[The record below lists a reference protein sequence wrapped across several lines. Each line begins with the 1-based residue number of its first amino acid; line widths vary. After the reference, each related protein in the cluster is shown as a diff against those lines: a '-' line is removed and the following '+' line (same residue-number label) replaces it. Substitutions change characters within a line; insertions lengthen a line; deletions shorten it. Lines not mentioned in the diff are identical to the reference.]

1 MAGHI
6 RLGCLSIARVAWNEF
21 GPLYAASSVKGR
33 RSGGSRLTPNPT
45 VVTAPGVNYF
55 PGFLDRAA
63 QAALRNEVLAI
74 LSLAPLFRP
83 RMPRTGKPFS
93 VRMSNCGPLGWV
105 SDEAGY
111 RYQPTHPETGRPWP
125 AMPPS
130 LLAAFAAIAPDAP
143 PPEACLINVYE
154 SAARM
159 GLHQDRDEEE
169 LTAPVVSLSLGDTA
183 LFRVGGPQRNAPT
196 RSFRLAS
203 GDAMSLAGEGRL
215 AFHGVD
221 RIIAGSSTLL
231 PHGGRINLTLRRV
244 TRAPR

>member
-1 MAGHI
+1 MPLAPV
-6 RLGCLSIARVAWNEF
+6 SI
-21 GPLYAASSVKGR
+21 
-33 RSGGSRLTPNPT
+33 
-45 VVTAPGVNYF
+45 APGVDYF

-63 QAALRNEVLAI
+63 QEALRDEVLAI
-74 LSLAPLFRP
+74 LELAPLFRP
-83 RMPRTGKPFS
+83 RMPRTGQPFS
-93 VRMSNCGPLGWV
+93 VRMSNCGLLGWV
-105 SDEAGY
+105 SDEGGY

-125 AMPPS
+125 AMPPT

-143 PPEACLINVYE
+143 PPEACLINVYDP
-154 SAARM
+154 AARM
-159 GLHQDRDEEE
+159 GLHQDRHEEE
-169 LTAPVVSLSLGDTA
+169 LMAPVVSLSLGDTA
-183 LFRVGGPQRNAPT
+183 LFRVGGLQRNAPT

-231 PHGGRINLTLRRV
+231 PQGGRINLTLRRV

>member
-1 MAGHI
+1 MNSASYTPRPAPREGDQG
-6 RLGCLSIARVAWNEF
+6 RLITAVSVA
-21 GPLYAASSVKGR
+21 L
-33 RSGGSRLTPNPT
+33 
-45 VVTAPGVNYF
+45 GVNHF

-63 QAALRNEVLAI
+63 QEALREEVLAI
-74 LSLAPLFRP
+74 LAEAPPFRP
-83 RMPRTGKPFS
+83 RMPRTAKPFS
-93 VRMSNCGPLGWV
+93 VMMSNCGPLGWV

-125 AMPPS
+125 AMPPR
-130 LLAAFAAIAPDAP
+130 LLAIFAAIAPHAP
-143 PPEACLINVYE
+143 APEACLINLYDK
-154 SAARM
+154 AARM

-183 LFRVGGPQRNAPT
+183 LFRVGGLHRNAPT

-203 GDAMSLAGEGRL
+203 GDALSLAGVGRL

-244 TRAPR
+244 TRAKP